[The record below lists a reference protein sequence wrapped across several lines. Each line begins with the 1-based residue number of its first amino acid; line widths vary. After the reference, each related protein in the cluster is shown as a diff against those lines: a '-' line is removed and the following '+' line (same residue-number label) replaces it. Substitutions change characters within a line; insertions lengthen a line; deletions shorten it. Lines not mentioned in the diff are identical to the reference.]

1 MEAHDASKSK
11 SNMMNFSGSAGD
23 MLAAME
29 AAGIKAPDAAD
40 AALKV
45 AEAPASSAPVNC
57 EDPSCAVDHS
67 HGNHSHHS
75 CCETG
80 ECKHKT
86 GASTIPAP
94 PGGWPPPPPPPRLE
108 TAGSVIICN
117 NDDEYNKAI
126 ERAGPERLVV
136 VDCFADWCGP
146 CRAIAPLFQRLATEH
161 IDIVF
166 VKVDVDACPRTA
178 RSLRVMA
185 MPTFV
190 FLKNGNR
197 MGSFMGANE
206 ALLLRGIESDG
217 KVGGIC
223 SSCVVQ

>member
-1 MEAHDASKSK
+1 M
-11 SNMMNFSGSAGD
+11 
-23 MLAAME
+23 
-29 AAGIKAPDAAD
+29 
-40 AALKV
+40 
-45 AEAPASSAPVNC
+45 
-57 EDPSCAVDHS
+57 
-67 HGNHSHHS
+67 
-75 CCETG
+75 
-80 ECKHKT
+80 
-86 GASTIPAP
+86 
-94 PGGWPPPPPPPRLE
+94 
-108 TAGSVIICN
+108 
-117 NDDEYNKAI
+117 
-126 ERAGPERLVV
+126 V

-146 CRAIAPLFQRLATEH
+146 CRAIAPMFQRLATEH

-206 ALLLRGIESDG
+206 TLLLRGIESDG

>member
-1 MEAHDASKSK
+1 
-11 SNMMNFSGSAGD
+11 MNFSGSAGD

-146 CRAIAPLFQRLATEH
+146 CEAASLNHVAPFRNSMLPLTNSP
-161 IDIVF
+161 
-166 VKVDVDACPRTA
+166 VDLSA
-178 RSLRVMA
+178 S
-185 MPTFV
+185 
-190 FLKNGNR
+190 
-197 MGSFMGANE
+197 
-206 ALLLRGIESDG
+206 ALLLDRPSAARPSAQRET
-217 KVGGIC
+217 V
-223 SSCVVQ
+223 